1 MSGGSYDYL
10 CFADSSDALTDK
22 VEYNLANMAQRLAGL
37 GWADDAARE
46 STELLLLIRQAQVN
60 LGVRMDRLRDIWK
73 AVEWW
78 DSMDSGED
86 GVREALVQYRA
97 PLEVVGHD

>member
-10 CFADSSDALTDK
+10 CFADASDALTDK

-78 DSMDSGED
+78 DSQDSGPE
-86 GVREALVQYRA
+86 GVRKALAKYRA
-97 PLEVVGHD
+97 PLEAASND